1 MERMKKSSSLY
12 KKIALCFDFFP
23 HKNFH
28 FFLAPHKAL
37 PRRAVSSSYSLSLS
51 SQSHFYFAANEQARG
66 RKVLII
72 ALCFGLF
79 KKKLFHFFVQ
89 LFFVPHLLLIFLF
102 PNL

>member
-12 KKIALCFDFFP
+12 KKLHYASISFRIKIFI
-23 HKNFH
+23 

-37 PRRAVSSSYSLSLS
+37 PRRAVSSSYSLS

-79 KKKLFHFFVQ
+79 
-89 LFFVPHLLLIFLF
+89 
-102 PNL
+102 